1 MSHLRTC
8 KMKLKNINPDIMT
21 ATFQQ
26 LLLKYNGKAI
36 TQIERYGT
44 SRTVQWGIV
53 ASDIRGGYGVTIDS
67 NGEVKLHGDDYGSN
81 VRLKQFEKE
90 LEQTYTQLVIIKALQ
105 LQGYSV
111 ETTAIAEGL
120 CIVGER
126 L

>member
-1 MSHLRTC
+1 
-8 KMKLKNINPDIMT
+8 MKLKNINPDIMT